1 MLFQHDNQENVKQL
15 WFTSSVYCG
24 IRRLLFHAGVVS
36 KCLKEEAGPDV
47 GLEGCLRVIQPKR
60 CYKGNRMD
68 EELKKQ
74 SLTPYK
80 FLIPALA
87 RETSDLSAMLVGLS
101 VKYLKKT

>member
-74 SLTPYK
+74 SCVEN
-80 FLIPALA
+80 
-87 RETSDLSAMLVGLS
+87 REGVNLMKIG
-101 VKYLKKT
+101 YWGKT